1 MNAAG
6 FRRELRKLVEP
17 GYAEKAAAFFKTGPG
32 DYAEGD
38 RFLGVRNPAVRGL
51 VRRDIGDWD
60 VSPLLHSPW
69 HEDRLLALLVMVRR
83 FERGGEP
90 ARRRLVKDYLAATR
104 WINNWDLVDL
114 SAHQILGEWLVDR
127 DRRPLDRL
135 ACSRSLWE
143 RRIAIVSTWAF
154 IRRGESSQT
163 FSIATRLLSDPEDL
177 IHKACGWMLREVG
190 KRDVDA
196 LRGFL
201 TLHAARMP
209 RTMLRYSIEKL
220 APAERRRWL
229 GSTPRTPGE

>member
-1 MNAAG
+1 MNVAG

-38 RFLGVRNPAVRGL
+38 RFLGVRNPAVRSL
-51 VRRDIGDWD
+51 VRRDTGDWD
-60 VSPLLHSPW
+60 VAPLLHSPW
-69 HEDRLLALLVMVRR
+69 HEERLLALLVMVRR

-90 ARRRLVKDYLAATR
+90 ERRRLVKDYLAATR

-114 SAHQILGEWLVDR
+114 SAYQILGEWLADR
-127 DRRPLDRL
+127 DRCPLDRL
-135 ACSRSLWE
+135 ARSRSLWE

-154 IRRGESSQT
+154 IRRGESGPT
-163 FSIATRLLSDPEDL
+163 LSIATRLLSDPEDL

-190 KRDVDA
+190 KKDFSA

-201 TLHAARMP
+201 QDHVSHMP
-209 RTMLRYSIEKL
+209 RTMLRYAIERF
-220 APAERRRWL
+220 PDRERKRWL
-229 GSTPRTPGE
+229 STQNADV